1 VAAETSA
8 QDMDRAAA
16 EREASAQP
24 AREQGITWG
33 AVGVII
39 LIAFAIGGI
48 VGFMGGRIAERE
60 RGGVIPPDVYWLLGA
75 DIVDR
80 GDAVVLARV
89 TSGGPADIAG
99 LGSGDEVISVDGTR
113 VRSARQARQLIARY
127 APGDVVWIAARRNF
141 RTRDYVV
148 TLGYFEPIVAP
159 VTVVP
164 PPTPVPVTPPVWSQ
178 QQSAR
183 LGVYYRM
190 VQPGDPF
197 AVAHGALIVAFL
209 DTGTPAESA
218 GLEPGDIITHVGGR
232 ALSDTYTL
240 GDALSGYDAG
250 DRVRLDVN
258 RAGDSFRVTSWLG
271 G

>member
-16 EREASAQP
+16 ERESSAQP

-60 RGGVIPPDVYWLLGA
+60 RGSVIPPDVYWLLGA
-75 DIVDR
+75 DIIDR
-80 GDAVVLARV
+80 GDAVVLTRV

-99 LGSGDEVISVDGTR
+99 LWSGDEVISVDGTR
-113 VRSARQARQLIARY
+113 VHSARQARQLIARY
-127 APGDVVWIAARRNF
+127 SPGDVIWIAARRNF

-148 TLGYFEPIVAP
+148 TLGYFEPVVAP

-164 PPTPVPVTPPVWSQ
+164 PSPVPPTPYYQGQ

-197 AVAHGALIVAFL
+197 AVANGALIVAFL

-218 GLEPGDIITHVGGR
+218 ELEPGDIITHVGGR

-258 RAGDSFRVTSWLG
+258 RAGDSFQVTAWLG